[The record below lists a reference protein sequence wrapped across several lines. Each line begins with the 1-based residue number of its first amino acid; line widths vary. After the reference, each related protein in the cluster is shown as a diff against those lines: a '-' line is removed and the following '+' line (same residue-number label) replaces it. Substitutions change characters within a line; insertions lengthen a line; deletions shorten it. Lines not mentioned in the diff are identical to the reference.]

1 LSLPKWYELPHALI
15 TEPGTAK
22 NYLTG
27 TWRTKRPVTDK
38 SKCIKCGICW
48 IFCPDMSREKDENG
62 FYDTNF
68 DYCKGCGICAAE
80 CPTSC
85 IKMVPEEV

>member
-1 LSLPKWYELPHALI
+1 
-15 TEPGTAK
+15 
-22 NYLTG
+22 
-27 TWRTKRPVTDK
+27 
-38 SKCIKCGICW
+38 
-48 IFCPDMSREKDENG
+48 MSREKDENG

-85 IKMVPEEV
+85 IKMIPEEV